1 MPEFDPVRLHRW
13 RSKVFKKYPPRCMA
27 CGSIVG
33 LEGDHI
39 KPKAD
44 YPHLAYKVSN
54 GQILCGPKGN
64 NCNQKKG
71 RLIIDYRPIGS
82 RLYFFLIRILKL
94 ALSVMFTAFLADQL
108 GYLSL
113 SELFYLTNRILLS
126 LNVLIKL
133 VDRPFDFLDLDLI
146 SGSP

>member
-1 MPEFDPVRLHRW
+1 
-13 RSKVFKKYPPRCMA
+13 MA
-27 CGSIVG
+27 TG
-33 LEGDHI
+33 LTEKDGVTLSVDHI
-39 KPKAD
+39 KPRSKR
-44 YPHLAYKVSN
+44 PELALKLSN
-54 GQILCGPKGN
+54 VQILELGLNKTKGARIV
-64 NCNQKKG
+64 K
-71 RLIIDYRPIGS
+71 DWRPLRWKAYYS
-82 RLYFFLIRILKL
+82 LIRILKL